1 MTRIIPLVLI
11 TLSITLIQSC
21 SFGPYEEEVKQQR
34 DSLLQAQEDSLISV
48 YMSEIESIDDK
59 LKSITTK
66 NGIFDQNE
74 RPEDLSK
81 DVILKRVEML
91 DELLESNQSQLDKL
105 LSKIEK
111 NEVRNNELQSMVEE
125 MRSRISQK
133 EAQID
138 DLMGLLTDKDMK
150 IDEILLRMDSMR
162 IDNIELAEEVIKL
175 DEELHLVYYVV
186 DEKEELIEQKIIT
199 KSGGLLGIGSTKK
212 LDAESLDR
220 SKFTEVD
227 ERDLISVPL
236 YSKRAKVITNHPDGS
251 YKIVMDENDA
261 PQSLDILDRKA
272 FWSVSDYLVV
282 EVKN

>member
-1 MTRIIPLVLI
+1 MTRIILLVLI

-21 SFGPYEEEVKQQR
+21 SFGPNEEEVKQQR

-59 LKSITTK
+59 LKAITTK

-74 RPEDLSK
+74 RPEDVSK

-133 EAQID
+133 EAQIE
-138 DLMGLLTDKDMK
+138 DLMGLLTDKDMQ

-227 ERDLISVPL
+227 ERDLNSVPL